1 MEARIDAPTS
11 WPEAQNQT
19 TAHACCC
26 GAKRCGMLGWITAPA
41 LAYVHEVHVIVAWLA
56 GCTVVLG
63 GTIYLHTAS
72 SYVPF
77 NVDYW
82 PTHETFF
89 VTTTGDGTTVCR

>member
-1 MEARIDAPTS
+1 MRGGNLPIVSKKMSSSGWALEARIDAPTS

-41 LAYVHEVHVIVAWLA
+41 LAYVHVVHVVVAWLV

-63 GTIYLHTAS
+63 GTIYLHTAT
-72 SYVPF
+72 SYVG
-77 NVDYW
+77 
-82 PTHETFF
+82 TF
-89 VTTTGDGTTVCR
+89 

>member
-1 MEARIDAPTS
+1 MRPPRGQS
-11 WPEAQNQT
+11 QT

-41 LAYVHEVHVIVAWLA
+41 LAYVHVVHVVVAWLV

-63 GTIYLHTAS
+63 GTIYLHTAT
-72 SYVPF
+72 SYVGTFF

-82 PTHETFF
+82 PTYETFF
-89 VTTTGDGTTVCR
+89 CYDHRRWNYCM